1 MNNNDN
7 RNHEDPDA
15 DIKKDIEFV
24 IAMMTPGEGNTPVT
38 QADLDAFKRE
48 VDMRFKSV
56 HNKIYGVTA
65 AIANVARKLEIVA
78 RKLEIEKKREK
89 RGSERAEESA
99 GTYAYGRL
107 DYLLDSCL

>member
-48 VDMRFKSV
+48 VDIRFKSV

-78 RKLEIEKKREK
+78 RKLEIEKTRETRQRKSRRKR
-89 RGSERAEESA
+89 RNLCIRPI
-99 GTYAYGRL
+99 RL
-107 DYLLDSCL
+107 FA

>member
-78 RKLEIEKKREK
+78 RNLEIEKNEK
-89 RGSERAEESA
+89 NEAAKEPKKAPEPIH
-99 GTYAYGRL
+99 TT
-107 DYLLDSCL
+107 D

>member
-38 QADLDAFKRE
+38 QADLDTFKRE

-78 RKLEIEKKREK
+78 RKLEIEKNEK
-89 RGSERAEESA
+89 KEAAKEPKKAPEPMH
-99 GTYAYGRL
+99 TT
-107 DYLLDSCL
+107 D

>member
-15 DIKKDIEFV
+15 DIKKDIESV
-24 IAMMTPGEGNTPVT
+24 IVMMTPGEGNTPVT
-38 QADLDAFKRE
+38 QADLDTFKRE

-78 RKLEIEKKREK
+78 RKLEIEKNEK
-89 RGSERAEESA
+89 KEAAKEPKKAPEPMH
-99 GTYAYGRL
+99 TT
-107 DYLLDSCL
+107 D

>member
-65 AIANVARKLEIVA
+65 AIANVARKLEIIA
-78 RKLEIEKKREK
+78 RNLEIEKNEK
-89 RGSERAEESA
+89 KEAAKEPKKA
-99 GTYAYGRL
+99 PQPTN
-107 DYLLDSCL
+107 